1 MLSLNELLAA
11 TLLFVGSHFLLSG
24 TPLRGLLIERLGL
37 RAFRLLYSLIAA
49 VTLVWMAHAYAAA
62 PLIPLWPSLAILK
75 WIPLLVMPFAFIL
88 LVGGVTT
95 SSPTAVGAEAVAL
108 AAEPAP
114 GILRITRHP
123 FLWGTALWAL
133 SHLIALGDLASLILT
148 GGILVLSLFG
158 MRQIDRKREA
168 LLGAG
173 WGPIK
178 LTTSILPFSAIA
190 QKRTQM
196 DWAGLGWWRI
206 ALGLGLYLLFLVLH
220 PLVFGVSPLPW

>member
-1 MLSLNELLAA
+1 ML
-11 TLLFVGSHFLLSG
+11 
-24 TPLRGLLIERLGL
+24 
-37 RAFRLLYSLIAA
+37 FRS
-49 VTLVWMAHAYAAA
+49 
-62 PLIPLWPSLAILK
+62 
-75 WIPLLVMPFAFIL
+75 
-88 LVGGVTT
+88 
-95 SSPTAVGAEAVAL
+95 
-108 AAEPAP
+108 
-114 GILRITRHP
+114 
-123 FLWGTALWAL
+123 
-133 SHLIALGDLASLILT
+133 IALGDLASLILT